1 MFPNLDG
8 FPFCFFFGIIQSR
21 QTQNKKEIMNSRE
34 NKEEKKESHLGYMLV
49 QSMTLARIPL
59 AIALLFILP
68 SSKKAIDTAFM
79 LSLVLLGIIE
89 LTDAIDGK
97 IARRFRLVSEW
108 GATLD
113 PYADSVS
120 RLIVY
125 WALATKG
132 RVLLFVPLIMA
143 LRDITVAYSRI
154 VLAQNNRSVSAK
166 KSGKIKASVQ
176 ATGAFLALGGPLY
189 WEAIGRWS
197 YYALSWIII
206 VVTFFSAIE
215 YVHEAV
221 SVLKKSDWNVKV

>member
-1 MFPNLDG
+1 M
-8 FPFCFFFGIIQSR
+8 
-21 QTQNKKEIMNSRE
+21 KARE
-34 NKEEKKESHLGYMLV
+34 NKEKKRESPLGYLLI

-59 AIALLFILP
+59 AIIFLFVLSP
-68 SSKKAIDTAFM
+68 GRDIDTAFFI
-79 LSLVLLGIIE
+79 SLILLGIIE

-113 PYADSVS
+113 PFADSVS

-154 VLAQNNRSVSAK
+154 VLAQNKRTVSAK
-166 KSGKIKASVQ
+166 KSGKVKASVQ
-176 ATGAFLALGGPLY
+176 AIGAFLALGGPLY
-189 WEAIGRWS
+189 WELVGQWS

-206 VVTFFSAIE
+206 VVTLLSAIE

-221 SVLKKSDWNVKV
+221 YALKKSDWHVKV

>member
-1 MFPNLDG
+1 MKPG
-8 FPFCFFFGIIQSR
+8 
-21 QTQNKKEIMNSRE
+21 K
-34 NKEEKKESHLGYMLV
+34 NKEEKKEGHLDYLLV

-59 AIALLFILP
+59 AIIFLLVLP
-68 SSKKAIDTAFM
+68 SGKRVESTFF
-79 LSLVLLGIIE
+79 LSLILLGIIE

-113 PYADSVS
+113 PFADSVS

-132 RVLLFVPLIMA
+132 RVLLFVPLVMA

-154 VLAQNNRSVSAK
+154 VLAQNNQTVSAK
-166 KSGKIKASVQ
+166 KSGKVKASVQ

-189 WEAIGRWS
+189 YEAIGQWS
-197 YYALSWIII
+197 YYVLSWIII
-206 VVTFFSAIE
+206 IVTLLSAIE
-215 YVHEAV
+215 YVHEAM
-221 SVLKKSDWNVKV
+221 SALKKK

>member
-1 MFPNLDG
+1 MKP
-8 FPFCFFFGIIQSR
+8 
-21 QTQNKKEIMNSRE
+21 TE
-34 NKEEKKESHLGYMLV
+34 NKEEKKDGHLGYLLV

-59 AIALLFILP
+59 AVIFLFVLP
-68 SSKKAIDTAFM
+68 SGRRVDTAFF
-79 LSLVLLGIIE
+79 LSLIVLGIIE

-97 IARRFRLVSEW
+97 IARRFRLVSER

-113 PYADSVS
+113 PFADSVS

-154 VLAQNNRSVSAK
+154 VLAQNNRTVSAK
-166 KSGKIKASVQ
+166 KSGKVKASVQ
-176 ATGAFLALGGPLY
+176 ATGAFLALAGPMY
-189 WEAIGRWS
+189 WETVGQWS

-206 VVTFFSAIE
+206 SVTFLSAIE
-215 YVHEAV
+215 YVHGAQ
-221 SVLKKSDWNVKV
+221 SALKESD